1 MFVQILTAGVKD
13 AAAVRA
19 VLEGWPAGAGRDAV
33 GWLGSTAGITDEG
46 QLVSLARFA
55 SADAARTNSDRPE
68 QGEWWESLA
77 ANLAGEASFFE
88 TDDVDVDVVG
98 DLDTAGFVQ
107 VMRGRVSDPTGA
119 RGILRVDPA
128 ALAELRP
135 DILGRLLA
143 TGEDG
148 EYAMV
153 VYFTSEA
160 DAREGEKKEPPPE
173 IRAQLEKINSS
184 TVGGITYF
192 DLRDPWLVSPS

>member
-98 DLDTAGFVQ
+98 DLDTLGEGPDVLLE
-107 VMRGRVSDPTGA
+107 MSGA
-119 RGILRVDPA
+119 RWRMRSATLRIV
-128 ALAELRP
+128 L
-135 DILGRLLA
+135 
-143 TGEDG
+143 
-148 EYAMV
+148 
-153 VYFTSEA
+153 
-160 DAREGEKKEPPPE
+160 
-173 IRAQLEKINSS
+173 
-184 TVGGITYF
+184 
-192 DLRDPWLVSPS
+192 

>member
-88 TDDVDVDVVG
+88 AGDVDVDVVG

-107 VMRGRVSDPTGA
+107 VMRGRVSEPAGA
-119 RGILRVDPA
+119 REILRVDPA

-184 TVGGITYF
+184 TVEGITYF
-192 DLRDPWLVSPS
+192 DLRDPWLASPS

>member
-19 VLEGWPAGAGRDAV
+19 VLEGWPAGAGRHAV

-184 TVGGITYF
+184 TVEGITYF
-192 DLRDPWLVSPS
+192 DLRDPWLASPS